1 MLALLLLATGC
12 DIRGL
17 FGGGDELRIRESG
30 ELIPS
35 EAGPFPGQGTFPTS
49 GAAPGFHADFVNG
62 WDADIM
68 DRWLDACI
76 RPELDC
82 ERSELGGSESLF

>member
-1 MLALLLLATGC
+1 VLAG
-12 DIRGL
+12 RGASL
-17 FGGGDELRIRESG
+17 
-30 ELIPS
+30 
-35 EAGPFPGQGTFPTS
+35 
-49 GAAPGFHADFVNG
+49 HADFVNG